1 MMLLKDKV
9 AIITGATKGIG
20 RAIAEEF
27 AKNGASLVL
36 GGTKEELLNKAKE
49 DLSFENLRHTVVI
62 GDVSIVETSERLIEA
77 ALALGKKIDIIV
89 NNAGIVR
96 REPTEKMRLEDWQ
109 KVLDV
114 NLNGTL
120 YLCKLAMPI
129 LKKQQF
135 GKIISIS
142 SGSAKNA
149 HLGAS
154 PSYGASKAGIVY
166 LTRHLATELGPYG
179 INVNA
184 ICPGPIETDLT
195 QEWPTNSRQN
205 TIERIPL
212 GRFGMPE
219 EVAHLALFLAS
230 SLSDYITGESV
241 SINGGLSMD

>member
-1 MMLLKDKV
+1 MLLKDKV

-20 RAIAEEF
+20 KAIAEEF

-36 GGTKEELLNKAKE
+36 GGTNEELLNKVKK
-49 DLSFENLRHTVVI
+49 DLSFENTRHTVVI
-62 GDVSIVETSERLIEA
+62 GDISVLATSEKYIEA
-77 ALALGKKIDIIV
+77 ALNIDKKIDIIV

-96 REPTEKMRLEDWQ
+96 REPTEMMSLQDWQ
-109 KVLDV
+109 RVLDV

-120 YLCKLAMPI
+120 YLCKLAMPV
-129 LKKQQF
+129 LKKQKF
-135 GKIISIS
+135 GKIISIA

-195 QEWPTNSRQN
+195 QEWPADSRRN
-205 TIERIPL
+205 TTERIPL

-230 SLSDYITGESV
+230 NLSDYITGESV

>member
-1 MMLLKDKV
+1 MLLRDKV

-20 RAIAEEF
+20 KAIAEEF

-36 GGTKEELLNKAKE
+36 GGTKSELLNKVKE
-49 DLSFENLRHTVVI
+49 DLSYANVKHSVVI
-62 GDVSIVETSERLIEA
+62 GDISIPETAEKLIEA
-77 ALALGKKIDIIV
+77 ALNLNNKIDIIV

-96 REPTEKMRLEDWQ
+96 RETTEVMSLQDWQ
-109 KVLDV
+109 RVLDV

-129 LKKQQF
+129 LKKQQS
-135 GKIISIS
+135 GKIISIA
-142 SGSAKNA
+142 SGAAKNA

-154 PSYGASKAGIVY
+154 PSYGASKAGVVY
-166 LTRHLATELGPYG
+166 LTRHLATELGSYG

-195 QEWPTNSRQN
+195 EEWPVERRQKS
-205 TIERIPL
+205 IERIPL
-212 GRFGMPE
+212 GRFGKPE

-230 SLSDYITGESV
+230 NLSDYITGESI